1 MGPTLTKATP
11 ARSPGYVD
19 DELAAVRKLRRNS
32 KSQKR
37 GEIVANGH
45 SGSSCRPKP
54 KDQPSANLACHTLAD
69 E

>member
-19 DELAAVRKLRRNS
+19 DELAAVRKLRSNS
-32 KSQKR
+32 KSQRR

-45 SGSSCRPKP
+45 SGSSCMAKAKRSTVSESCLPYIGG
-54 KDQPSANLACHTLAD
+54 
-69 E
+69 